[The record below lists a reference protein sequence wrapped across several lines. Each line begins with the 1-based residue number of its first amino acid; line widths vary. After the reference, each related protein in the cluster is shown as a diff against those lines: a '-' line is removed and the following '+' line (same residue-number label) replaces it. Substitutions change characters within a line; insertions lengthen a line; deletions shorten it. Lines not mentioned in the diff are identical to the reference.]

1 MKTAAANDSAL
12 VRDRICAIF
21 PGALGDFVCFLP
33 ALRILARDVDVD
45 LFARGE
51 FATLVPRGV
60 AARSLERPEVR
71 NLFVEDEVAL
81 ESLQGFFGAYSA
93 VYSWLGSQQKEFVR
107 RLQRVAPGKARIF
120 PFAPTHARL
129 HQTDYYLG
137 CLNLSSLA
145 GAQPVIELNRHE
157 AAWCDEFFSLH
168 DLHRRPILAMAAGSG
183 AREKNWPEE
192 FFLAVAEWW
201 RDRIGGAVVLLVGP
215 VEEERGGIER
225 LDRQCVVA
233 RGLNL
238 SQIAALIARSHV
250 YLGNDSGISHIA
262 AATGVRSVVLF
273 GPSAAEQWAPR
284 GQKVEILSR
293 NIECS
298 PCSERLMKN
307 CWHRSCL
314 TAFESK
320 EVISFLAHLPEVLT
334 LTRARPGITV

>member
-1 MKTAAANDSAL
+1 MKTAAGNDSAL
-12 VRDRICAIF
+12 VRNRICAIF

-33 ALRILARDVDVD
+33 ALQILAHAADVD

-51 FATLVPRGV
+51 FAALVPRRV
-60 AARSLERPEVR
+60 AARSLELPEIR
-71 NLFVEDEVAL
+71 NLFVEDEAVL
-81 ESLQGFFGAYSA
+81 ESVQAFFGTYAA
-93 VYSWLGSQQKEFVR
+93 VYSWLGSRQKEFVR
-107 RLQRVAPGKARIF
+107 RLQRVAPGHARIF

-129 HQTDYYLG
+129 HQIDYYLG

-145 GAQPVIELNRHE
+145 GAQPVIEVDRHE
-157 AAWCDEFFSLH
+157 AAWCDRFFSLH
-168 DLHRRPILAMAAGSG
+168 HLHRRPILAMAAGSG

-201 RDRIGGAVVLLVGP
+201 RDRIGGAIVLLVGL

-233 RGLNL
+233 RRLNL

-284 GQKVEILSR
+284 GRKVEILSR
-293 NIECS
+293 NLECS

-320 EVISFLAHLPEVLT
+320 EVIKFLAHLPEVLT

>member
-1 MKTAAANDSAL
+1 MKTAAGNDTAL

-33 ALRILARDVDVD
+33 ALRILARDAEVD

-51 FATLVPRGV
+51 FAALVPRRV

-71 NLFVEDEVAL
+71 NLFVEDEAAL
-81 ESLQGFFGAYSA
+81 ESLQAFFGAYSA

-120 PFAPTHARL
+120 PFAPTHAGL

-145 GAQPVIELNRHE
+145 GAQPAIELDRHE

-168 DLHRRPILAMAAGSG
+168 DLHRRPILAMATGSG

-201 RDRIGGAVVLLVGP
+201 R
-215 VEEERGGIER
+215 
-225 LDRQCVVA
+225 
-233 RGLNL
+233 
-238 SQIAALIARSHV
+238 
-250 YLGNDSGISHIA
+250 
-262 AATGVRSVVLF
+262 
-273 GPSAAEQWAPR
+273 
-284 GQKVEILSR
+284 
-293 NIECS
+293 
-298 PCSERLMKN
+298 
-307 CWHRSCL
+307 
-314 TAFESK
+314 
-320 EVISFLAHLPEVLT
+320 
-334 LTRARPGITV
+334 

>member
-1 MKTAAANDSAL
+1 MTPRWFETGSARYFPAPSATSSVSSRRYGYWRMLPTWIFSRAANSPRLFPAELRRARWSGPKSA
-12 VRDRICAIF
+12 
-21 PGALGDFVCFLP
+21 
-33 ALRILARDVDVD
+33 
-45 LFARGE
+45 
-51 FATLVPRGV
+51 TS
-60 AARSLERPEVR
+60 SLKMKS
-71 NLFVEDEVAL
+71 AL

-284 GQKVEILSR
+284 GRKVEILSR

>member
-137 CLNLSSLA
+137 CLNFSSLA
-145 GAQPVIELNRHE
+145 GDHPVIEPNRHD
-157 AAWCDEFFSLH
+157 AAWCD
-168 DLHRRPILAMAAGSG
+168 
-183 AREKNWPEE
+183 
-192 FFLAVAEWW
+192 
-201 RDRIGGAVVLLVGP
+201 
-215 VEEERGGIER
+215 
-225 LDRQCVVA
+225 
-233 RGLNL
+233 
-238 SQIAALIARSHV
+238 
-250 YLGNDSGISHIA
+250 
-262 AATGVRSVVLF
+262 
-273 GPSAAEQWAPR
+273 
-284 GQKVEILSR
+284 
-293 NIECS
+293 
-298 PCSERLMKN
+298 
-307 CWHRSCL
+307 
-314 TAFESK
+314 
-320 EVISFLAHLPEVLT
+320 
-334 LTRARPGITV
+334 

>member
-1 MKTAAANDSAL
+1 MIPRWFETGSARYFPAPSATSSVSSRRYGYWRVMSTWTFSRAANSPRLFPAELRRARWSGPKSATSSLKMKSRWNLCRVSSAL
-12 VRDRICAIF
+12 TLRFIHGWEVNKKSLSAGCNGSRPAKRAY
-21 PGALGDFVCFLP
+21 FLS
-33 ALRILARDVDVD
+33 R
-45 LFARGE
+45 
-51 FATLVPRGV
+51 
-60 AARSLERPEVR
+60 
-71 NLFVEDEVAL
+71 
-81 ESLQGFFGAYSA
+81 
-93 VYSWLGSQQKEFVR
+93 
-107 RLQRVAPGKARIF
+107 
-120 PFAPTHARL
+120 PTHARL

-168 DLHRRPILAMAAGSG
+168 DLHRRPILVMAAGSG

-225 LDRQCVVA
+225 LYRQCVVA

-250 YLGNDSGISHIA
+250 YLGNDSGISHVA
-262 AATGVRSVVLF
+262 AATGVWSVVLF

-284 GQKVEILSR
+284 GRKVEILSR

-320 EVISFLAHLPEVLT
+320 EVIKFLAHLPEVLT
-334 LTRARPGITV
+334 LTRARPGIKF